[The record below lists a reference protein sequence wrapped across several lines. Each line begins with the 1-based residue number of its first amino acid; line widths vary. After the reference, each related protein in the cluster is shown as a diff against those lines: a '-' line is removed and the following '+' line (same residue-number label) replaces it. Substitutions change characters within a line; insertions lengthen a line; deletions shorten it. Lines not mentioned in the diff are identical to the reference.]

1 MTTSYTVDTL
11 DHMSSLV
18 EFSFDAN
25 FTCGSVIAGAT
36 EIVDVVVKVKW
47 MKKKTRFI
55 RNGKPRNTNN
65 LTNKCSIT
73 ST

>member
-11 DHMSSLV
+11 DHMSSLD

-25 FTCGSVIAGAT
+25 LTCGSVMAGAT
-36 EIVDVVVKVKW
+36 EIVVVVKVKW

-65 LTNKCSIT
+65 RTSKCSIT